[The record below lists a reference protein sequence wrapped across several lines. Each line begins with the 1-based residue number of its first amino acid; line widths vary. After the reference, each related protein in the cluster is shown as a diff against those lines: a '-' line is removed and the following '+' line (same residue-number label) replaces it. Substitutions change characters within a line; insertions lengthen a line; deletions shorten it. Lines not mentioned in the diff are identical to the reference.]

1 MKVMEHFISLV
12 LMEAGGWG
20 LEEGGIARRGEGSW
34 YQGPIH
40 LLVITAFR
48 GAAKPIS
55 TFIYLT
61 IS

>member
-40 LLVITAFR
+40 LPVITRAF
-48 GAAKPIS
+48 APSEVQPNLLAHL
-55 TFIYLT
+55 FI
-61 IS
+61 